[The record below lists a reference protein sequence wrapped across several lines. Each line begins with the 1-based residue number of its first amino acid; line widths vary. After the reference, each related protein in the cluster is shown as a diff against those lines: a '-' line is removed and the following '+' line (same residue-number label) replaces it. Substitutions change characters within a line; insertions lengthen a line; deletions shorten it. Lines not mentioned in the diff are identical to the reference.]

1 LLKVELAG
9 DQGEGLFL
17 SLRSWGEHDDTVGR
31 GLFPQRLIGDVVRD
45 KL

>member
-1 LLKVELAG
+1 LLEVELAG
-9 DQGEGLFL
+9 DHGEGLFL

-31 GLFPQRLIGDVVRD
+31 GLFSQWVNRNVVCD